1 METPRKRLKH
11 VQAFHDELTIAEQAP
26 NSPNGTPVSHRKA
39 IGPTPQKNGR
49 VLGLFDL
56 LTPSSSSRTP
66 SKRQSLASL
75 PPNVVGTP
83 SREKSQESLTL
94 DEHPASSV
102 KRRSRSP
109 PSSSKRTYLASF
121 LTPSTRRIAENGNTP
136 HTTMSV
142 SKLRF
147 DDTPVF
153 LRRDSQRFTQSQNAG
168 QANKEDASS
177 WSPVAV
183 RVMRPK
189 PAGRALSALVK
200 GLRDMEEAKLDD
212 DLEMLQEMEGG
223 DFRTTKSQNRSV
235 PQLCMEDSQ
244 VPEMPLGPDGQGGS
258 DTEDLEALEAE
269 GRDRNGKPLKVWK
282 KKGQKRTTR
291 RVTIKPNT
299 AKWKQEPEWKGGKD
313 EESEGEVI
321 AVKETQFVTSAD
333 ITGAGTEAENLQTDV
348 DYDTE
353 DVSDKGEPQ
362 SRTQDDEVNQQTM
375 PAGARI
381 APPTTKKKKRKAVNA
396 VAHANFRAL
405 KIKNKNSK
413 AKGRGRF
420 GRRR

>member
-1 METPRKRLKH
+1 MIP
-11 VQAFHDELTIAEQAP
+11 EQAIA
-26 NSPNGTPVSHRKA
+26 SPGNTPASHRKA
-39 IGPTPQKNGR
+39 IGPTPQKNGL

-56 LTPSSSSRTP
+56 LTPSSSFHTP
-66 SKRQSLASL
+66 SKRKSLASL
-75 PPNVVGTP
+75 PVNVVGTP
-83 SREKSQESLTL
+83 SKQTSQGRHASE
-94 DEHPASSV
+94 EQPASSI

-121 LTPSTRRIAENGNTP
+121 LTPSTRRVVGVDKTP
-136 HTTMSV
+136 RTTMSV

-153 LRRDSQRFTQSQNAG
+153 LRRDSQCFTQSQIAG
-168 QANKEDASS
+168 QEDNENKEDASS

-183 RVMRPK
+183 RIMRPK
-189 PAGRALSALVK
+189 PAGRALSALVI

-212 DLEMLQEMEGG
+212 DLEMLREMESGNAH
-223 DFRTTKSQNRSV
+223 TAESQTRPV
-235 PQLCMEDSQ
+235 PELCVEDSQ
-244 VPEMPLGPDGQGGS
+244 VPDMPLGPDGQGGS
-258 DTEDLEALEAE
+258 DSEDLEALEAE
-269 GRDRNGKPLKVWK
+269 GKDRKGKPLKAWK

-299 AKWKQEPEWKGGKD
+299 AKWKPEPEWKGGKD

-321 AVKETQFVTSAD
+321 AVEETQLITTANVTEA
-333 ITGAGTEAENLQTDV
+333 GAQAENLQTDAY
-348 DYDTE
+348 YDTE
-353 DVSDKGEPQ
+353 DASDKGELQ
-362 SRTQDDEVNQQTM
+362 SQIKTKEANQK
-375 PAGARI
+375 
-381 APPTTKKKKRKAVNA
+381 APPTAKKNKKPVNA

-413 AKGRGRF
+413 AKGRGKF